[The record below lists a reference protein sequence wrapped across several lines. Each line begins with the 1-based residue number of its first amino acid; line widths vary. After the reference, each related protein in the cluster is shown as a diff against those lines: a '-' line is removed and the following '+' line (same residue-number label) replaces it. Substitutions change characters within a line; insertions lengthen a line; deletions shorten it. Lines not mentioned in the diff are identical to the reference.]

1 MSVLLSFAVCAYVVV
16 FFFKQKTAYELRIS
30 DWSSD
35 VCSSDLAVFASKGLF
50 GIEECLQRSEIE
62 RRERTVP
69 GIVGRDDAADEAI
82 LRIWQ
87 GSEFRIHGHVARVG
101 DVPPAIIV
109 LRVTRDSAAGSFP
122 LLDAI
127 MAAIVERSEEHT
139 SELQSLMRRSYAV
152 FCS

>member
-1 MSVLLSFAVCAYVVV
+1 MSHSSPHRRSSVLM
-16 FFFKQKTAYELRIS
+16 
-30 DWSSD
+30 
-35 VCSSDLAVFASKGLF
+35 
-50 GIEECLQRSEIE
+50 EECRQRSEIE
-62 RRERTVP
+62 GRERTVP
-69 GIVGRDDAADEAI
+69 GIVGGDDAADEAI

-127 MAAIVERSEEHT
+127 MAAIVEGLSATVGDDPCPAGDRARAADRARGFVLSGDAQDVARSEEHT
-139 SELQSLMRRSYAV
+139 SELQSLMRTSYAV
-152 FCS
+152 FC

>member
-1 MSVLLSFAVCAYVVV
+1 MYGSV
-16 FFFKQKTAYELRIS
+16 FFFKQKTAYEMRIS

-35 VCSSDLAVFASKGLF
+35 VCSSDL
-50 GIEECLQRSEIE
+50 ECLQRSEIE

-69 GIVGRDDAADEAI
+69 GVVGRDDAADEAI
-82 LRIWQ
+82 LRIWL

-127 MAAIVERSEEHT
+127 MAAIVEGLSATVGDDPCPAGDRARAADRDRKSTRLNSSH
-139 SELQSLMRRSYAV
+139 
-152 FCS
+152 